1 MSFITYSTYVYTPV
15 SGMCQ
20 ICTPSM
26 YVSLTT
32 ITDTVVFV
40 YAASQ
45 DRLLGPSLPFD
56 PQVVNL

>member
-1 MSFITYSTYVYTPV
+1 MNYLKKKTYVYTPV
-15 SGMCQ
+15 SGTCQ

-26 YVSLTT
+26 YVSFTT
-32 ITDTVVFV
+32 TTDTVLFV

-45 DRLLGPSLPFD
+45 DLLLGPSLPFD